1 MVTAEDGTIKTYTIT
16 VTRKEN
22 ELEQTLLEDLSVLE
36 GALTPDFNPNTLNYI
51 VNIPNEYDSATVTYK
66 VHNPDAVV
74 DIYGNDNLE
83 VGHNII
89 TVKVSYNGE
98 ATTYTIDAIR
108 QEASNT
114 YLSVL
119 SVMNHDIT
127 PEFDKTIQNYTL
139 TVANNIASI
148 ELKATPELSTSTV
161 YIKKDTDYNE
171 TTGVTTINLTPGENT
186 IYIKVVSISKAER
199 VYKLVVTREN
209 SDENK
214 LLTLES
220 STGNITPKFDKD
232 VNSYTLNVPVGTKY
246 VTLSGTI
253 SENATVNGLETYPLT
268 VGTVTK
274 YITVTS
280 QSGLVN
286 TYEVTI
292 VREASHDALI
302 TNIKPSVGSLNPSFT
317 SGTKSYTIEVEGDVN
332 NISFDVTTNS
342 KDALVVG
349 NGVTTLFAG
358 KNIITITSIAEDGI
372 TQESVNIEVYKK
384 TDIISFDTDLEINVP
399 VGNDYQ
405 INIKYNPENTDYKGM
420 TYTVNNKSILTVS
433 DTGLITPL
441 TVGDTTITITS
452 TRNKSLTKTVT
463 VHVINPKIETD
474 TYVINRDTE
483 GYEYITGMEPYTTV
497 EDFLNN
503 LKNDRDTVN
512 VYEKT
517 ETDIVSI
524 DDIVKT
530 RYIVKLSINGTVYD
544 QLVLV
549 VKGDINGDGYI
560 TVADINKSKNEISG
574 KIEFDKIE
582 KAAADINIDTY
593 NTVADINKMKN
604 YISGK
609 INTLNTD
616 LYEKNSKK

>member
-1 MVTAEDGTIKTYTIT
+1 
-16 VTRKEN
+16 
-22 ELEQTLLEDLSVLE
+22 
-36 GALTPDFNPNTLNYI
+36 
-51 VNIPNEYDSATVTYK
+51 
-66 VHNPDAVV
+66 
-74 DIYGNDNLE
+74 
-83 VGHNII
+83 
-89 TVKVSYNGE
+89 
-98 ATTYTIDAIR
+98 
-108 QEASNT
+108 
-114 YLSVL
+114 
-119 SVMNHDIT
+119 MNHDIT

-161 YIKKDTDYNE
+161 YIKKDTDYKA
-171 TTGVTTINLTPGENT
+171 TTGVTTINLKPGENT

-220 STGNITPKFDKD
+220 STGTITPKFDKD

-317 SGTKSYTIEVEGDVN
+317 SDTKSYTIEVEGDVN

-405 INIKYNPENTDYKGM
+405 IDIKYNPENTDYKGM

-474 TYVINRDTE
+474 TYVINRDDE
-483 GYEYITGMEPYTTV
+483 DNNYITGMEPNTTID
-497 EDFLNN
+497 DFLSN
-503 LKNDRDTVN
+503 LKNEREN
-512 VYEKT
+512 LKVYEST
-517 ETDIVSI
+517 ETNVVENEEN
-524 DDIVKT
+524 VKT
-530 RYIVKLSINGTVYD
+530 KYIVKLVINNITYD
-544 QLVLV
+544 QLNLV
-549 VKGDINGDGYI
+549 VKGDIDGDGYI
-560 TVADINKSKNEISG
+560 TVADVTLAENSILRLSKLD
-574 KIEFDKIE
+574 KIEFV
-582 KAAADINIDTY
+582 AADIDVDNY
-593 NTVADINKMKN
+593 VTVADVTKMQN
-604 YISGK
+604 YILRLNSS
-609 INTLNTD
+609 LNTD
-616 LYEKNSKK
+616 LYEQLEDK

>member
-51 VNIPNEYDSATVTYK
+51 VNIPNEYESATVTYK

-161 YIKKDTDYNE
+161 YIKKDTDYKE

-186 IYIKVVSISKAER
+186 IYIKIVSISKAER

-246 VTLSGTI
+246 VTLSGTV

-317 SGTKSYTIEVEGDVN
+317 SDTKSYTIEVEGDVN

-405 INIKYNPENTDYKGM
+405 IGIKYNPENTDYKGM

-483 GYEYITGMEPYTTV
+483 GSEYITGMEPYTTV

-517 ETDIVSI
+517 ETEIVSI

-574 KIEFDKIE
+574 KIEFDEIE
-582 KAAADINIDTY
+582 KAATDINIDTY

>member
-1 MVTAEDGTIKTYTIT
+1 
-16 VTRKEN
+16 
-22 ELEQTLLEDLSVLE
+22 
-36 GALTPDFNPNTLNYI
+36 
-51 VNIPNEYDSATVTYK
+51 
-66 VHNPDAVV
+66 
-74 DIYGNDNLE
+74 
-83 VGHNII
+83 
-89 TVKVSYNGE
+89 
-98 ATTYTIDAIR
+98 
-108 QEASNT
+108 
-114 YLSVL
+114 
-119 SVMNHDIT
+119 MNHDIT

-139 TVANNIASI
+139 TVANNIAAI

-171 TTGVTTINLTPGENT
+171 TTGVTTINLTPGDNT

-220 STGNITPKFDKD
+220 SVGDITPKFDKD

-246 VTLSGTI
+246 VTLSGTV

-317 SGTKSYTIEVEGDVN
+317 SDTKSYTIEVEGDVN

-405 INIKYNPENTDYKGM
+405 IDIKYNPENTDYKGM

-483 GYEYITGMEPYTTV
+483 GSEYITGMEPKITV
-497 EDFLNN
+497 DEFLSN
-503 LKNDRDTVN
+503 LKNEREN
-512 VYEKT
+512 LSVYESTDVNTVDSEEIIKT
-517 ETDIVSI
+517 
-524 DDIVKT
+524 K
-530 RYIVKLSINGTVYD
+530 YIVKLSINGTVYD

-549 VKGDINGDGYI
+549 IKGDVNGDGYI
-560 TVADINKSKNEISG
+560 TVGDVTRTKNVVLRLDSFDLYEKVAGDINIDSNITVGDVTKIKNYILRLETSLN
-574 KIEFDKIE
+574 KDLYDKIE
-582 KAAADINIDTY
+582 K
-593 NTVADINKMKN
+593 
-604 YISGK
+604 
-609 INTLNTD
+609 
-616 LYEKNSKK
+616 E

>member
-1 MVTAEDGTIKTYTIT
+1 MVTAEDETIKTYTIT

-22 ELEQTLLEDLSVLE
+22 ELEQTQLEDLSVLE

-51 VNIPNEYDSATVTYK
+51 VNIPNEYESATVTYK

-108 QEASNT
+108 QEARNT

-161 YIKKDTDYNE
+161 YIKKDTDYKE
-171 TTGVTTINLTPGENT
+171 ITGVTTINLMPGENT

-232 VNSYTLNVPVGTKY
+232 VNSYTLNVPVGTEN
-246 VTLSGTI
+246 VTLSGTV
-253 SENATVNGLETYPLT
+253 SENATANGLETYPLT

-302 TNIKPSVGSLNPSFT
+302 TNIKPSVGSLNPGFT
-317 SGTKSYTIEVEGDVN
+317 SDTKSYTIEVEGDVN

-358 KNIITITSIAEDGI
+358 KNIVTITSIAEDGI

-405 INIKYNPENTDYKGM
+405 IGIKYHPENTDYKGM

-483 GYEYITGMEPYTTV
+483 GSEYITGMEPKITV
-497 EDFLNN
+497 DEFLSN
-503 LKNDRDTVN
+503 LKNEREN
-512 VYEKT
+512 LKVYESTDVNTVDSEEIIKT
-517 ETDIVSI
+517 
-524 DDIVKT
+524 K
-530 RYIVKLSINGTVYD
+530 YIVKLSINGIVYD

-549 VKGDINGDGYI
+549 IKGDVNGDGYI
-560 TVADINKSKNEISG
+560 TVGDVTRTKNVILRLDSFDLYEKVAGDVNGDGYITVGDVTKIKNYILRLETSLNKNLY
-574 KIEFDKIE
+574 DKIE
-582 KAAADINIDTY
+582 K
-593 NTVADINKMKN
+593 
-604 YISGK
+604 
-609 INTLNTD
+609 
-616 LYEKNSKK
+616 E

>member
-1 MVTAEDGTIKTYTIT
+1 M
-16 VTRKEN
+16 
-22 ELEQTLLEDLSVLE
+22 
-36 GALTPDFNPNTLNYI
+36 
-51 VNIPNEYDSATVTYK
+51 
-66 VHNPDAVV
+66 
-74 DIYGNDNLE
+74 
-83 VGHNII
+83 
-89 TVKVSYNGE
+89 
-98 ATTYTIDAIR
+98 
-108 QEASNT
+108 
-114 YLSVL
+114 
-119 SVMNHDIT
+119 
-127 PEFDKTIQNYTL
+127 
-139 TVANNIASI
+139 
-148 ELKATPELSTSTV
+148 
-161 YIKKDTDYNE
+161 
-171 TTGVTTINLTPGENT
+171 
-186 IYIKVVSISKAER
+186 
-199 VYKLVVTREN
+199 
-209 SDENK
+209 
-214 LLTLES
+214 
-220 STGNITPKFDKD
+220 
-232 VNSYTLNVPVGTKY
+232 NSYTLNVPVGTKY
-246 VTLSGTI
+246 VTLSGTV

-317 SGTKSYTIEVEGDVN
+317 SDTKSYTIEVEGDVN

-405 INIKYNPENTDYKGM
+405 IDIKYNPENTDYKGM

-517 ETDIVSI
+517 ETEIVSI

-574 KIEFDKIE
+574 KIEFNEIE
-582 KAAADINIDTY
+582 KAATDINIDTY